1 MFAFDFLFGRNVKKG
16 RATSG
21 THVLRSAIST
31 ANSVPT
37 CSITLKNKFSC
48 PIPAFSKIKRCP
60 DDEIGKNSLNPC
72 AIPKTNA
79 SQISIDFLLVYSH
92 R

>member
-1 MFAFDFLFGRNVKKG
+1 M
-16 RATSG
+16 
-21 THVLRSAIST
+21 
-31 ANSVPT
+31 
-37 CSITLKNKFSC
+37 
-48 PIPAFSKIKRCP
+48 PAFSKIKRCP